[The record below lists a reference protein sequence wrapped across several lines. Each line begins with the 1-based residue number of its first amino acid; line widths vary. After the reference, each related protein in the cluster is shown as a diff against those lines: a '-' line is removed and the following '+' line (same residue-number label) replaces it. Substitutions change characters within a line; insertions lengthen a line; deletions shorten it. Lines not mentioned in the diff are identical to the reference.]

1 MESCCVVFRMEL
13 SCVRYLQDKIELC
26 QSLRGRIK
34 LCRISLGWNRVVSNF
49 FSLESI
55 FSGGMVLCKIFSGR
69 NEFLIRVEWRKT
81 EALIDSQQKVMVESV
96 RNWIIINDKSGFS
109 HFTHLCNTTGI

>member
-1 MESCCVVFRMEL
+1 MPGLFRVESSCVGSFHNETKVCRVSFGWNLVVSYLFRMEL
-13 SCVRYLQDKIELC
+13 SCVRYLQDKVELC

-49 FSLESI
+49 FSLELI
-55 FSGGMVLCKIFSGR
+55 FSGGIVLCKIFSGR

-81 EALIDSQQKVMVESV
+81 EALIDSQ
-96 RNWIIINDKSGFS
+96 
-109 HFTHLCNTTGI
+109 